1 MKWGHE
7 HVCMWDV
14 YWKAFQAG
22 RKYSAGVLDGCAVPV
37 WSSRGRTEPPWQPQ
51 VDQHHGEGFS
61 PDFSQP
67 EFLMIAK
74 VCKGIW
80 ILLCHSSQ
88 GSVLP
93 CCWGLISRH
102 RTRLSA
108 FVEIQVRMIVWYP
121 YPSTGTTTVTLPSVG
136 GHVEPLEISFSDGR
150 NANTGS
156 HWSTVLMASLKVKY
170 VPYHVT
176 QPFHSTPVFTE
187 KGGSRGKGGGRKSR
201 EKEEE
206 VFVFPS
212 VPSGIISNIPKLEI
226 AQMAV
231 HQLVYA

>member
-1 MKWGHE
+1 MMGQFTHPNPKKGRYVQWNAGHE

-14 YWKAFQAG
+14 YWKAFKLVGSTQLEFLTG
-22 RKYSAGVLDGCAVPV
+22 RTVPV
-37 WSSRGRTEPPWQPQ
+37 WSSRGTQNPWQPQ
-51 VDQHHGEGFS
+51 VDQHHGGGFS
-61 PDFSQP
+61 QDLSLRLSFSWSLRSARGY
-67 EFLMIAK
+67 EFSCAIA
-74 VCKGIW
+74 
-80 ILLCHSSQ
+80 LR

-156 HWSTVLMASLKVKY
+156 HWSTVWWLL
-170 VPYHVT
+170 
-176 QPFHSTPVFTE
+176 
-187 KGGSRGKGGGRKSR
+187 
-201 EKEEE
+201 
-206 VFVFPS
+206 
-212 VPSGIISNIPKLEI
+212 
-226 AQMAV
+226 
-231 HQLVYA
+231 